1 MRILVTG
8 GAGFI
13 GSHLTERLVVEGHKV
28 RVLDNLSSGRREHLS
43 AVFDQIECVVGDV
56 RDRGDVSF
64 ALRERDAVVHLAAI
78 ASVPASLLD
87 PVGTHETNFDGTLVL
102 LDAARRQGLGRFVYA
117 SSAAVYGDSVLPPV
131 REDEPPEPGSPYAAD
146 KLAGEYFLRFYAR
159 RYGIRAVALR
169 FFNVYGPRQDPGSS
183 YSGVI
188 SRFLYAAAHN
198 QPLTLFGDGR
208 QTRDFVWV
216 ADVAGCLARMV
227 SASVDAFTL
236 MNVGT
241 GRESSLLDLIN
252 IMEDRLGRGLERRI
266 ESARPDDIQRSCADT
281 ARLRHSGIS
290 CDTGLDSG
298 LGRLMRIAGIERVPA
313 GSVKRGGQKRSIA
326 LHDLALVAKEIEDR
340 EDCPASGVITKRAIP
355 ARDLE

>member
-13 GSHLTERLVVEGHKV
+13 GSHLTERLVGEGHEV
-28 RVLDNLSSGRREHLS
+28 RVLDNLSSGRREYLS
-43 AVFDQIECVVGDV
+43 AVFDRIECMVGDV
-56 RDRGDVSF
+56 RDRGDVAF
-64 ALRERDAVVHLAAI
+64 ALRDRDAVVHLAAI
-78 ASVPASLLD
+78 ASVPASLAD
-87 PVGTHETNFDGTLVL
+87 PAGTHETNFDATLVL
-102 LDAARRQGLGRFVYA
+102 LEAARRQGLDRFVYA
-117 SSAAVYGDSVLPPV
+117 SSAAVYGDSASPPV
-131 REDEPPEPGSPYAAD
+131 REDGPPEPGSPYAAD

-188 SRFLYAAAHN
+188 SRFLHAAAHN

-227 SASVDAFTL
+227 TAPVDAFTL

-241 GRESSLLDLIN
+241 GRESSLLDLIDV
-252 IMEDRLGRGLERRI
+252 MERRLGRTLERRI

-281 ARLRHSGIS
+281 ARMHHFGVS
-290 CDTGLDSG
+290 CDTGFDSG
-298 LGRLMRIAGIERVPA
+298 LGRLMRIAGLECVPA

-326 LHDLALVAKEIEDR
+326 LHEFALAAKEIED
-340 EDCPASGVITKRAIP
+340 
-355 ARDLE
+355 